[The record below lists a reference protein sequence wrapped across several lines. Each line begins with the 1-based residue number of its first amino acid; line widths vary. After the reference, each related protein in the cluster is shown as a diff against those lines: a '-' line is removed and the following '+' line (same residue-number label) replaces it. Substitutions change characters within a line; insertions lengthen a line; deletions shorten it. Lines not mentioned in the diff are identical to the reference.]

1 MPKTDRELTDCLSKL
16 ESVVLLRFSSGGR
29 LLDCNAGYRRI
40 AAPGNAHEAG
50 FDVTEFF
57 INPPFAAL
65 AATLDA
71 PPETPGLFTVGDA
84 RGKTWTLKG
93 FLHAENDEWLLVAEH
108 DIAELE
114 RLNESVLALNME
126 LAGLQRQFAQ
136 TNQEL
141 KRSHARIEEL
151 SLIDPL
157 TGAANRRKLAEVLAA
172 ELQRSERHHTP
183 LSVVMADVDHFKLV
197 NDEHGH
203 EAGDAVLK
211 RFAAIMRSF
220 ARPTDLVA
228 RYGGEEFVI
237 VLPQTATTA
246 AMAWAERIRE
256 KMAAEHIAPLQRPVT
271 VSFGVARLEK
281 SETAESLLA
290 RADHALYAA
299 KHAGRNRVVLDT
311 PESQPAP

>member
-1 MPKTDRELTDCLSKL
+1 MPKTDHKITDCFSNL
-16 ESVVLLRFSSGGR
+16 ESVVLLRFSSGGH
-29 LLDCNAGYRRI
+29 LLDCNAGFRRI
-40 AAPGNAHEAG
+40 IAPGTVHEAG

-57 INPPFAAL
+57 INPAFAAL
-65 AATLDA
+65 AATLSV
-71 PPETPGLFTVGDA
+71 PPETPRLFTVGDA

-93 FLHAENDEWLLVAEH
+93 YLHKENDEWRLVAEH

-114 RLNESVLALNME
+114 RLNESVLALNIE

-151 SLIDPL
+151 SLIDPM
-157 TGAANRRKLAEVLAA
+157 TGAANRRRLDEVLAA
-172 ELQRSERHHTP
+172 ERQRSERHHTP

-237 VLPQTATTA
+237 VLPQTTTA
-246 AMAWAERIRE
+246 DAMAWAERIRG

-271 VSFGVARLEK
+271 VSFGVALLQK
-281 SETAESLLA
+281 NETAVSLLG
-290 RADHALYAA
+290 RADHALYEA
-299 KHAGRNRVVLDT
+299 KHSGRNRVVLDL
-311 PESQPAP
+311 PESPPSP